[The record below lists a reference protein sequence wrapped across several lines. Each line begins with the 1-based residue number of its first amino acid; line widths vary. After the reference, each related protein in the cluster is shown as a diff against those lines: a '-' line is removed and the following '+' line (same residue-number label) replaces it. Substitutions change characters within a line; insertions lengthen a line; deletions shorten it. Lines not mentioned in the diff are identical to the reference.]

1 MMDKELCWQVFWE
14 TGAPELYLLCR
25 GEQED
30 TPCKQE
36 KS

>member
-1 MMDKELCWQVFWE
+1 MDHAFCWQAFWA

-25 GEQED
+25 IYEGED
-30 TPCKQE
+30 TCKQE